1 MKRTRNPAQISLT
14 EERIV
19 DSFSG
24 GGGASSGIE
33 LATGRVVDVAI
44 NHDKDAIL
52 MHSVNHPFTKHL
64 QASVWD
70 VEPEDAVDGAPVGL
84 LWASPD
90 CKHFSKAKGAP
101 LVDRNIRGLSWIVV
115 KWCLRAPPRVFI
127 MENVEE
133 IQTWGPLIPMIDQKT
148 GRPMK
153 KVGKKIVV
161 SEPGEEVPKDQMA
174 MMPDP
179 ARKGETFK
187 GFVAILTD
195 GISQYHPAF
204 LECCEFLHIATDSEE
219 AQRIIHGLGYDVGH
233 WELVAADFGAPTS
246 RKRFVM
252 VGRRDGK
259 PIRKPERTHA
269 PADHPDVI
277 AGKLESW
284 RSAAEIIDWDLP
296 CPSIFATKEQI
307 KEQYGLEAV
316 RPLADN
322 TQRRVI
328 RGVDKHTI
336 QSAKPFIVPVG
347 YGERSGQA
355 PRVHDVDM
363 PLPTVVGTGKQY
375 LGLPKLAPF
384 TVTNTTNSVGAS
396 ASQPVHTVTSAGNQ
410 MLVEPKLTAFG
421 VECNHSGGGHVSD
434 ICGPFKTI
442 TAKHT
447 GGICEPVLSPC
458 IVQSKFD
465 NGPRSVKKPL
475 STITAVGSHELVTA
489 NLAQY
494 HTEQTETARVNSLD
508 AALPTVDASNRYAV
522 VTAHLNEYYGNGQ
535 PIDISKPM
543 RTVTSHD
550 REALTT
556 AFMQPFHAGGYH
568 GKGNS
573 PDKPVNTVTSSGGQS
588 LVTAQVAEFKGND
601 IGQPVDKHLR
611 TITASCGQ
619 FADVRVQVV
628 RYDQEQTG
636 NARPYGYWPE
646 IRQLLNQYC
655 GYSLGENEILL
666 LNIEGV
672 WYYIFDIGLRMLTPR
687 ELYNA
692 MGFPEDYVIDFLN
705 PNTGK
710 PYSKAAQVARCGNAV
725 CPPMAEAVV
734 RANLPEWCGCK
745 ISTMEQFRKVVA
757 V

>member
-1 MKRTRNPAQISLT
+1 MKKQARNPAQISMT
-14 EERIV
+14 DERIV

-33 LATGRVVDVAI
+33 LATGRVVNVAI
-44 NHDKDAIL
+44 NHDPDAIL
-52 MHSVNHPFTKHL
+52 MHSINHPFTKHF

-115 KWCLRAPPRVFI
+115 RWCLRAPPRVFI

-133 IQTWGPLIPMIDQKT
+133 IQTWGPLIPMTDQKT

-153 KVGKKIVV
+153 KVGKKLVV
-161 SEPGEEVPKDQMA
+161 SKPGEEVPKDQLSMV
-174 MMPDP
+174 PDP

-204 LECCEFLHIATDSEE
+204 LECCEFLHIATDSKE
-219 AQRIIHGLGYDVGH
+219 AQRMIHGLGYDVDH
-233 WELVAADFGAPTS
+233 WELVAADYGAPTS

-277 AGKLESW
+277 SGKLLPW
-284 RSAAEIIDWDLP
+284 RSAAEIIDWSLP
-296 CPSIFATKEQI
+296 CPSIFATKKEI

-336 QSAKPFIVPVG
+336 QNAKPFIVPVG
-347 YGERSGQA
+347 YGERHGQA
-355 PRVHDVDM
+355 PRVHDVDK

-375 LGLPKLAPF
+375 LGEPKLTPF
-384 TVTNTTNSVGAS
+384 TVTNTTNSVGGTAN
-396 ASQPVHTVTSAGNQ
+396 QPVHTVTSAGNQ
-410 MLVEPKLTAFG
+410 MFVEPVLTALG
-421 VECNHSGGGHVSD
+421 VECNHSGDGHTAD
-434 ICGPFKTI
+434 LRRPYKTI

-447 GGICEPVLSPC
+447 GGVC
-458 IVQSKFD
+458 
-465 NGPRSVKKPL
+465 
-475 STITAVGSHELVTA
+475 TA
-489 NLAQY
+489 NLIQY
-494 HTEQTETARVNSLD
+494 HTERTEAARVNSLD

-522 VTAHLNEYYGNGQ
+522 TTAHLTEYYGAGQ
-535 PIDISKPM
+535 SPKLTEPLH
-543 RTVTSHD
+543 TVVSHD
-550 REALTT
+550 REALTMP
-556 AFMQPFHAGGYH
+556 FLQPFHAGGYH

-588 LVTAQVAEFKGND
+588 LVTAQVAEFKGQD
-601 IGQPVDKHLR
+601 LGQSAGKPLR
-611 TITASCGQ
+611 TITASWGQ
-619 FADVRVQVV
+619 FADLRVQVV
-628 RYDQEQTG
+628 RYG
-636 NARPYGYWPE
+636 NGGQIARATERTERPYGYWPE
-646 IRQLLNQYC
+646 IRALLNKYC
-655 GYSLGENEILL
+655 GYSLAEDEILL
-666 LNIEGV
+666 LNIEGI
-672 WYYIFDIGLRMLTPR
+672 WYYISDIGLRMLTPR

-692 MGFPEDYVIDFLN
+692 MGFPPDYVIDFIN
-705 PNTGK
+705 PATGK
-710 PYSKAAQVARCGNAV
+710 PYSKAAKVARCGNAV

-734 RANLPEWCGCK
+734 RANLPEWCDGK
-745 ISTMEQFRKVVA
+745 IETMEQFRKVVA

>member
-1 MKRTRNPAQISLT
+1 MALEREGGGMKRTRNPAQISFT

-52 MHSVNHPFTKHL
+52 MHSINHPFTKHL

-133 IQTWGPLIPMIDQKT
+133 IQTWGPLIPMTDQQT

-153 KVGKKIVV
+153 KAGKKLVV
-161 SEPGEEVPKDQMA
+161 SEPGEEVPKDQLA
-174 MMPDP
+174 MVPDP

-204 LECCEFLHIATDSEE
+204 LECCEFLHISTDSEE
-219 AQRIIHGLGYDVGH
+219 AQRMLHGLGYDVAH
-233 WELVAADFGAPTS
+233 WELVAADYGAPTS

-277 AGKLESW
+277 AGKLKPW
-284 RSAAEIIDWDLP
+284 RSAAEIIDWSLP
-296 CPSIFATKEQI
+296 CPSIFASKAEI
-307 KEQYGLEAV
+307 KERYGLDAV

-336 QSAKPFIVPVG
+336 QSAKPFIIPVG
-347 YGERSGQA
+347 YGERRGQA
-355 PRVHDVDM
+355 PRVHDVDK

-375 LGLPKLAPF
+375 LGA
-384 TVTNTTNSVGAS
+384 
-396 ASQPVHTVTSAGNQ
+396 
-410 MLVEPKLTAFG
+410 PKLTAFG

-434 ICGPFKTI
+434 ICGPYKTI

-494 HTEQTETARVNSLD
+494 HTEQGVEYARTNSLD
-508 AALPTVDASNRYAV
+508 AALPTVDASNRYALAE
-522 VTAHLNEYYGNGQ
+522 AHLTEYYGTGAA
-535 PIDISKPM
+535 PKLADPLH
-543 RTVTSHD
+543 TVVSRD

-588 LVTAQVAEFKGND
+588 LVTAQVAEFKGQD
-601 IGQPVDKHLR
+601 LGQSIEKPLR

-619 FADVRVQVV
+619 FADVRVQIVK
-628 RYDQEQTG
+628 YDCDVAG
-636 NARPYGYWPE
+636 NARRYGYWPE
-646 IRQLLNQYC
+646 IRALLNKYC
-655 GYSLGENEILL
+655 GYNLTDDEILL
-666 LNIEGV
+666 LNIGGD
-672 WYYIFDIGLRMLTPR
+672 WYYISDIGLRMLTPR

-692 MGFPEDYVIDFLN
+692 MGFPPDYIIDFVD
-705 PNTGK
+705 PKTGK
-710 PYSKAAQVARCGNAV
+710 EYSKAAKVARCGNAV

-734 RANLPEWCGCK
+734 RANLPEWCGGK
-745 ISTMEQFRKVVA
+745 IETMEQLRKVVA